1 MAITVTSAR
10 PTSPRYRTSG
20 RSIPTLIPATLN
32 ALDNLGSQPPSTF
45 VRLQRQALERQP
57 SIRTQQL
64 PRGAPVSTARP
75 NVPDTLDPNA
85 GLTNPFSAQAR
96 ESIRSV
102 GERIGEANIFQQGN
116 NLGFVSGI
124 RQFGTDFREGV
135 QDFFGIPAQRRTNT
149 TTTT

>member
-10 PTSPRYRTSG
+10 PTAPKYRTSG
-20 RSIPTLIPATLN
+20 RSVPTLINSTVR

-45 VRLQRQALERQP
+45 IRLQRQALERQP

-75 NVPDTLDPNA
+75 NVPSTLDPNA

-96 ESIRSV
+96 ENIRSV
-102 GERIGEANIFQQGN
+102 GERIGQAGVFQQGN
-116 NLGFVSGI
+116 NLGFVSGV
-124 RQFGTDFREGV
+124 RQFGADFRGEV
-135 QDFFGIPAQRRTNT
+135 EDFFGIPEQRQTNT
-149 TTTT
+149 TTTS